1 MKRKWVMN
9 LSRTS
14 CQKNMV
20 CTAGSTESKCRYAPR
35 THRKRIRKCIPRC
48 DILNGHLR
56 KRSIWRTHEHRR
68 THGRTST
75 EFENGYESLTEFKQ
89 WKPLLNPIVSL
100 LRWFLSILKIR
111 WTRCLSVSAFVRP
124 CFTIDSRPAV
134 RRGSSSLIRW
144 TLLYTWYAVDS
155 SDS

>member
-89 WKPLLNPIVSL
+89 WKPLLNPIVSFSLGGSYPFSKFGGLGVCL
-100 LRWFLSILKIR
+100 LVRS
-111 WTRCLSVSAFVRP
+111 FVRVSLSTRDQPSGAGAAVWFGGP
-124 CFTIDSRPAV
+124 CCTP
-134 RRGSSSLIRW
+134 GMQ
-144 TLLYTWYAVDS
+144 
-155 SDS
+155 